1 MPSKMNSH
9 FQSKCF
15 QPPLF
20 ILTGWASHTLKDLQ
34 FRAESLIKYYCHLA
48 EQTAQAAPIQL
59 EIIFPSI
66 VWKENLPFF
75 QASAEP
81 KCILMNQSID
91 KPSFQYSAGGRS
103 PQDELCALCVSSGC
117 FWRCFYGS
125 MFCDVGGTH
134 AEHPDLLSRQRPSSL
149 VLQVEGIKEYR
160 FKQGS
165 CWFVLFYTFLASA
178 I

>member
-48 EQTAQAAPIQL
+48 EQTAQAAPLQL
-59 EIIFPSI
+59 EIILPSI

-81 KCILMNQSID
+81 KRILMNQCIG
-91 KPSFQYSAGGRS
+91 KASFQHRAAARS
-103 PQDELCALCVSSGC
+103 PRGELCALCPSSRC
-117 FWRCFYGS
+117 FWRCFFGFVY
-125 MFCDVGGTH
+125 CDVGGTH
-134 AEHPDLLSRQRPSSL
+134 AEHPDLLSRQRRSSL
-149 VLQVEGIKEYR
+149 MLQVEGIKEYR
-160 FKQGS
+160 FKQDS
-165 CWFVLFYTFLASA
+165 RWFALFYTFLASG